1 MKEKLHQLL
10 QAAFELGT
18 SDLHLTVGMPPMM
31 RLHGELKKFGQDILK
46 PVETEGMAKAVIAPQ
61 LWDSFMEQGDLDFSY
76 SLPGISRFRVNA
88 YHQRNCVSLAF
99 RVIPTKVPSF
109 VDLHLPHIL
118 HDISKKPQGLVL
130 VTGPT
135 GSGKSTTLASMIQE
149 MNRTVKKHII
159 TLEDPIEYLHSHGT
173 CIINQREVGFDT
185 KTFASG
191 LRASLRQDPDVILVG
206 EMRDLET
213 ISTAITAAET
223 GHLVLATLHTTG
235 ASMTIDRII
244 DVFPP
249 SQQPQV
255 RIQLASVLQ
264 AVISQRLFQSI
275 DGKGRIGA
283 FEILLN
289 VPAVKNLIR
298 NEKIHQ
304 IHSVMQSSRSIGM
317 QTMESEL
324 ERLVNEKLVSLEQLE
339 PYLAEKIV

>member
-1 MKEKLHQLL
+1 MNEQLSQLL

-18 SDLHLTVGMPPMM
+18 SDVHLTVGMPPIM
-31 RLHGELKKFGQDILK
+31 RLDGELKRFGQENLK
-46 PVETEGMAKAVIAPQ
+46 PKDIEDMTRSILTESM
-61 LWDSFMEQGDLDFSY
+61 WDKFIEKGELDFSHG
-76 SLPGISRFRVNA
+76 LPGVSRFRVNA
-88 YHQRNCVSLAF
+88 YHQRDCISLAF
-99 RVIPTKVPSF
+99 RVIPTHIPSYE
-109 VDLHLPHIL
+109 DLLLPDIL
-118 HDISKKPQGLVL
+118 RDISMRPQGLVL

-135 GSGKSTTLASMIQE
+135 GSGKSTTLASMISE
-149 MNRTVKKHII
+149 MNQSMKKHII

-173 CIINQREVGFDT
+173 CMINQREVGFDT

-223 GHLVLATLHTTG
+223 GHLVFATLHTTN
-235 ASMTIDRII
+235 AVMTIDRII

-249 SQQPQV
+249 SQQPQI

-264 AVISQRLFQSI
+264 AVVSQRLFPKKE
-275 DGKGRIGA
+275 GKGRIGA

-298 NEKIHQ
+298 TEKIHQ
-304 IHSVMQSSRSIGM
+304 ITSIMQSNRGLGM
-317 QTMESEL
+317 RTMESEI
-324 ERLVNEKLVSLEQLE
+324 ERLVSEGKVDYDIAS
-339 PYLAEKIV
+339 PYLSGTI